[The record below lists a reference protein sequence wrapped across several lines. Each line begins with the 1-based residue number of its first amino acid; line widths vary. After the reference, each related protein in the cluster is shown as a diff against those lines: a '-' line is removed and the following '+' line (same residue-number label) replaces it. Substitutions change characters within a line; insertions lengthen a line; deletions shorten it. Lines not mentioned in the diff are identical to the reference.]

1 MHSHKTIEFEIYNL
15 KMHTNTLNCSVF
27 STVSA
32 IDAAFNRI
40 HYSVFA
46 HFFAAYF
53 PFIFSSILLALWQ
66 FFK

>member
-27 STVSA
+27 ATVSA

-46 HFFAAYF
+46 QFFTAYF
-53 PFIFSSILLALWQ
+53 SFIFSSVLLALWQ